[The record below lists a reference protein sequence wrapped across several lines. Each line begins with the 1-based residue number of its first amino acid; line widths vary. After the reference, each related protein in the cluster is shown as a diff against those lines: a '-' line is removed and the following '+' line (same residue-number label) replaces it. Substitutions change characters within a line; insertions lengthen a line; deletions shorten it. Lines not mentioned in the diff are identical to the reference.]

1 MGSMSEIVSSAL
13 SFIDSGDILYTLRI
27 CNLNERCAGISYS
40 TTIDAKARAR
50 QRFFFY
56 MFSKRWK
63 FDDIDYSWETN
74 AMRFGCYC
82 VAFVH
87 HYSIRMNTINA
98 KWTVN

>member
-50 QRFFFY
+50 ANSFFFIC
-56 MFSKRWK
+56 FRNGGNLT
-63 FDDIDYSWETN
+63 ILTIHGRQ
-74 AMRFGCYC
+74 MRCDLVVIALRLF
-82 VAFVH
+82 
-87 HYSIRMNTINA
+87 TI
-98 KWTVN
+98 TVFE